1 MQARFDSFGGCT
13 APPTDKV
20 SFHRFLEFAREPVD
34 AASTAV
40 FRTVIGLLM
49 MGEAVRWL
57 GRGWIEEAF
66 LAPAVLF
73 KYHGFEWVAPLPDA
87 GLHLLFVAI
96 AVLAALVAAG
106 LRYAVAVVG
115 LCTAFAY
122 VFLLNQAIYL
132 NQYYLMLLC
141 LLLLCVIPAD
151 REYSVRAFGLPAAG
165 RTVPRWSV
173 WALRSQFEV
182 VLLYAGL
189 VKLNPDWMAGQP
201 LGLWFADKETELTV
215 VSTWLSAPD
224 AAVAAS
230 YAVVLLHLVGAPL
243 LLWRRTRLATFCCY
257 VVFHLAN
264 AVLLKIGLFPWITLA
279 GTLMFFD
286 PHWPRLVARRLGFA
300 SPPQGS
306 RDLPPLKAAADAK
319 PWVLPALAV
328 FFLVQLL
335 APLGHLLY
343 PGNVAWTSEGAM
355 FGWRMKLDDR
365 RGTAHFTVRD
375 PATGRTW
382 EVEPQEVLPK
392 RHAERV
398 ATNPDLVLQ
407 FAHYLANSW
416 AKERSVPRVEVRAR
430 VICSLNGREPSL
442 LIDPQRDLAQVE
454 RTWRHYDWVL
464 PLEASRSAAAPV
476 RR

>member
-1 MQARFDSFGGCT
+1 MSFR
-13 APPTDKV
+13 
-20 SFHRFLEFAREPVD
+20 RFLALAHDPVD

-40 FRTVIGLLM
+40 FRIVIGLLM
-49 MGEAVRWL
+49 MGEAIRWL
-57 GRGWIEEAF
+57 GRGWIEDAF
-66 LAPAVLF
+66 LAPGFLF
-73 KYHGFEWVAPLPDA
+73 KYYGFEWVTPLPGA
-87 GLHLLFVAI
+87 GLHLLFVSI

-106 LRYAVAVVG
+106 LCYAVAVVG
-115 LCTAFAY
+115 LCAAFAY
-122 VFLLNQAIYL
+122 AFLLNQAIYL
-132 NQYYLMLLC
+132 NQYYLVLLC

-151 REYSVRAFGLPAAG
+151 REYSVRAFRLPVAG

-173 WALRSQFEV
+173 WALRLQFEV
-182 VLLYAGL
+182 VLVYAGL
-189 VKLNPDWMAGQP
+189 VKLNPDWIAGQP
-201 LGLWFADKETELTV
+201 LGLWFAAKETQLTV
-215 VSTWLSAPD
+215 ASTWLSAPN

-243 LLWRRTRLATFCCY
+243 LLWRRTRLAIFCCY
-257 VVFHLAN
+257 VVFHLTN

-286 PHWPRLVARRLGFA
+286 PDWPRLVAHRLGFA
-300 SPPQGS
+300 GPLQGS
-306 RDLPPLKAAADAK
+306 RDEHRDAAADTK
-319 PWVLPALAV
+319 PWVLTALAV

-335 APLGHLLY
+335 APLRHLLY
-343 PGNVAWTSEGAM
+343 PGNVAWTSQGAM

-382 EVEPQEVLPK
+382 EIEPQEVLPQ

-416 AKERSVPRVEVRAR
+416 AKERSVRRVEVRAR
-430 VICSLNGREPSL
+430 VICSLNGREPAL
-442 LIDPQRDLAQVE
+442 LVDPQRDLAQVE